1 MSCAFIAES
10 RPAMSQLALPLGMDP
25 DTQPRRIVVGQ
36 ANAGVIEAFDRA
48 DGWPFRTAI
57 LFGPPRSGKSLLAH
71 WFVDSGRGDAV
82 DDADRID
89 ETDLFHRWNRA
100 QEGCRPL
107 LLTTSTDSLGTAEP
121 DGWRI
126 TLPDLASRLGAAL
139 RLDIGAPDDAM
150 MAELIAAHAEAR
162 GLAIGDEGARY
173 LATRGERSHLA
184 AERIVA
190 TIDRLSLERKHAPG
204 PAIWR
209 EALEVVL
216 EEELSGPSQPRLL

>member
-1 MSCAFIAES
+1 
-10 RPAMSQLALPLGMDP
+10 MSQLALPLGMDSG
-25 DTQPRRIVVGQ
+25 TRSRRIVVGQ
-36 ANAGVIEAFDRA
+36 ANAGVIEAFDHA

-57 LFGPPRSGKSLLAH
+57 LFGPPRSGKSLLAE
-71 WFVDSGRGDAV
+71 WFVESGRGDAV

-89 ETDLFHRWNRA
+89 ETELFHRWNRA

-107 LLTTSTDSLGTAEP
+107 LLTAANEP
-121 DGWRI
+121 PGGWQI
-126 TLPDLASRLGAAL
+126 SLPDLASRLGAAL

-173 LATRGERSHLA
+173 LATRGERTHLA

-209 EALEVVL
+209 DAL
-216 EEELSGPSQPRLL
+216 EELSGRSQLRLL

>member
-1 MSCAFIAES
+1 
-10 RPAMSQLALPLGMDP
+10 MSQLALPLGISP
-25 DTQPRRIVVGQ
+25 ATQFRRIVIGN
-36 ANAGVIEAFDRA
+36 ANAGAIEAFDRA

-57 LFGPPRSGKSLLAH
+57 LFGPPRSGKSLLAQ
-71 WFVDSGRGDAV
+71 WFVASGRGDAV

-89 ETDLFHRWNRA
+89 ETELFHRWNRA

-107 LLTTSTDSLGTAEP
+107 LLTAATDAGRA
-121 DGWRI
+121 WHI
-126 TLPDLASRLGAAL
+126 TLPDLASRLGAAV

-150 MAELIAAHAEAR
+150 MAELIAAHVEAR
-162 GLAIGDEGARY
+162 GLAIGADGARY

-209 EALEVVL
+209 EALEAMGQ
-216 EEELSGPSQPRLL
+216 EISDPIQPRLL